1 MGLVYARAPMNT
13 LRSILFGNL
22 GLKFVALLLAVIVY
36 LNVYTDRPTTM
47 VLSFPIEYTGL
58 ADSLSVLGAAP
69 SVVQVELQGTG
80 KQLFML
86 RIKEPRLKVSLEGV
100 KRGHF
105 ERTLA
110 ASDLPLP
117 VDANLAVQNLIGPR
131 VIELEVDRRAVRTI
145 PVVVR
150 RVTGM
155 PASGYAWRGRAW
167 AEPNRVRVSGAEQ
180 ALAALDTLVLAPV
193 RVDGKRDTVTA
204 LVGFEALP
212 EGCRAEPANVRAHLL
227 LERRGH

>member
-1 MGLVYARAPMNT
+1 MNS

-22 GLKFVALLLAVIVY
+22 GLKFVALLLALIVY

-47 VLSFPIEYTGL
+47 VLSFPIEYTEL
-58 ADSLSVLGAAP
+58 PDSLSVFGSAP

-86 RIKEPRLKVSLEGV
+86 RIKEPRLKLSLAGV
-100 KRGHF
+100 KHGHY

-117 VDANLAVQNLIGPR
+117 AGAELAVQNLIGPR
-131 VIELEVDRRAVRTI
+131 IIALEIDRRMERTL

-150 RVTGM
+150 QVTGM
-155 PASGYAWRGRAW
+155 PATGFVWRGRAW
-167 AEPNRVRVSGAEQ
+167 AEPDRVRVSGAEQ
-180 ALAALDTLVLAPV
+180 ALSGLDTLVAAAV
-193 RVDGKRDTVTA
+193 RIDGKRDTVTA
-204 LVGFEALP
+204 VVGFASLP
-212 EGCRAEPANVRAHLL
+212 EGVRVEPARVAAHLL

>member
-1 MGLVYARAPMNT
+1 MNT

-22 GLKFVALLLAVIVY
+22 GLKLVAVLLAVIVY

-47 VLSFPIEYTGL
+47 VLSFPIAYTEL
-58 ADSLSVLGAAP
+58 ADSLSILGAAP

-86 RIKEPRLKVSLEGV
+86 RIKEPRLDVSLAGV
-100 KRGHF
+100 KRGHY

-117 VDANLAVQNLIGPR
+117 AGANLAVQNLIGPR
-131 VIELEVDRRAVRTI
+131 VIVLEIDRRAERTV

-155 PASGYAWRGRAW
+155 PSSGYVWRGRAW
-167 AEPNRVRVSGAEQ
+167 AEPDRVRVIGAEQ
-180 ALAALDTLVLAPV
+180 ALAALDTLVVAAI

-204 LVGFEALP
+204 LSGFEALP
-212 EGCRAEPANVRAHLL
+212 EGCRTEPARVLAHLL